1 MRPSL
6 RATRFRKSVARFC
19 DRNLRQ
25 ARESRRIFVGHPTNI
40 RLALG
45 LLAAALM
52 ATHLSGVAHA
62 QSSLGIGTNDGMA
75 PTTTGPFAHIL
86 MWINLRQQEFY
97 HSLAAA
103 MKAMRQDGSKLWLLI
118 GLSFAYGIFHAAGP
132 GHGKAVISSYMVANE
147 VALRRGILLSFV
159 SALLQGLT
167 AVVVMMLAYFVLR
180 GTAIS
185 MTDAAW
191 FLEIS
196 SFVLVTLFGAWL
208 LWRKL
213 GPSILRLFGRTPAYS
228 LSAAHAGHS
237 HAGHAHTHSHA
248 GHSHAHAHAAH
259 SLHVHDDHDHHDHS
273 HAHAHDHGAHDHHAA
288 HGHAHHDHGP
298 GEVCETCGHS
308 HAPDPAMLSGDRFD
322 WKTAWSAVAA
332 VGIRPCSGALIVL
345 SFALLNG
352 LWLGGLLSVLAM
364 SIGTAIT
371 VSALATIA
379 VTAKNWAVYFA
390 GDGRIGNR
398 IHSIVE
404 IGGAAFIFLVGLLLL
419 SASLSGGV

>member
-1 MRPSL
+1 MKPSL
-6 RATRFRKSVARFC
+6 
-19 DRNLRQ
+19 
-25 ARESRRIFVGHPTNI
+25 

-45 LLAAALM
+45 LAAATLVI
-52 ATHLSGVAHA
+52 THLPDVAHA
-62 QSSLGIGTNDGMA
+62 QSSLGIGTNDGTA
-75 PTTTGPFAHIL
+75 PSTSGPFAHIL

-97 HSLAAA
+97 HSLAVA
-103 MKAMRQDGSKLWLLI
+103 MKAMREDGSKLWLLI

-147 VALRRGILLSFV
+147 VALKRGIMLSFV

-180 GTAIS
+180 GTTVS

-196 SFVLVTLFGAWL
+196 SYVLVTLFGAWL
-208 LWRKL
+208 LWRKA
-213 GPSILRLFGRTPAYS
+213 GPAIRRLFGAGPAYS
-228 LSAAHAGHS
+228 LSAAHASRS
-237 HAGHAHTHSHA
+237 HAGHSHA
-248 GHSHAHAHAAH
+248 GHSHAAHAHAHALHAH
-259 SLHVHDDHDHHDHS
+259 DHDHDNAAHHSHGHGAHDH
-273 HAHAHDHGAHDHHAA
+273 HHHDHGAHDQAGHDHH
-288 HGHAHHDHGP
+288 HHDHAA

-308 HAPDPAMLSGDRFD
+308 HAPDPALLLGDNFD
-322 WKTAWSAVAA
+322 WRTAWSAVAA

-352 LWLGGLLSVLAM
+352 LWLGGLLSVFAM

-371 VSALATIA
+371 VSALATLA

-390 GDGRIGNR
+390 GDGRMGNR

-419 SASLSGGV
+419 SASLTGGA

>member
-6 RATRFRKSVARFC
+6 
-19 DRNLRQ
+19 
-25 ARESRRIFVGHPTNI
+25 

-62 QSSLGIGTNDGMA
+62 QSSLGIGVNDGMA

-180 GTAIS
+180 GTSIS

-213 GPSILRLFGRTPAYS
+213 GPSILRLFGRAPAYS

-237 HAGHAHTHSHA
+237 HAGHAHAHSHA

-259 SLHVHDDHDHHDHS
+259 SLHVHEDHDHDHHDHA
-273 HAHAHDHGAHDHHAA
+273 HAHAHGHGAHEHHHHAA
-288 HGHAHHDHGP
+288 HDHGHAHHDHGL

-322 WKTAWSAVAA
+322 WRTAWSAVAA

-352 LWLGGLLSVLAM
+352 LWVGGLLSVLAM

>member
-1 MRPSL
+1 MTKPSL
-6 RATRFRKSVARFC
+6 R
-19 DRNLRQ
+19 
-25 ARESRRIFVGHPTNI
+25 
-40 RLALG
+40 LAFG
-45 LLAAALM
+45 LLAVTFVMVNFAGM
-52 ATHLSGVAHA
+52 AHA
-62 QSSLGIGTNDGMA
+62 QSSLGIGVNDGMA
-75 PTTTGPFAHIL
+75 PTTGPFAHIL
-86 MWINLRQQEFY
+86 MWINRWQQEFY
-97 HSLAAA
+97 RALASA
-103 MKAMRQDGSKLWLLI
+103 MKAMRQDNSKIWLLV

-167 AVVVMMLAYFVLR
+167 AVVIMLLAYFVLR

-191 FLEIS
+191 FMEIM
-196 SFVLVTLFGAWL
+196 SFVFVTLFGAWL

-213 GPSILRLFGRTPAYS
+213 GPSILRLFGRGPAYS

-237 HAGHAHTHSHA
+237 HGGHSHA
-248 GHSHAHAHAAH
+248 GHSHAAHAQAAPA
-259 SLHVHDDHDHHDHS
+259 HS
-273 HAHAHDHGAHDHHAA
+273 HALHAHDEHDHEHDHGHDHAHDHHDHGAHDHH
-288 HGHAHHDHGP
+288 HDHSVQSHVHHDHAA
-298 GEVCETCGHS
+298 GEVCDTCGHS
-308 HAPDPAMLSGDRFD
+308 HAPDPALLSGDRFD
-322 WKTAWSAVAA
+322 WRTAWTAVAA

-364 SIGTAIT
+364 SLGTAIT
-371 VSALATIA
+371 VSALATLA

-390 GDGRIGNR
+390 GDGRMGNR

-404 IGGAAFIFLVGLLLL
+404 IGGAAFVFLFGLLLL
-419 SASLSGGV
+419 SASLTGTV

>member
-1 MRPSL
+1 MKQSL
-6 RATRFRKSVARFC
+6 
-19 DRNLRQ
+19 
-25 ARESRRIFVGHPTNI
+25 

-45 LLAAALM
+45 LAAATLVI
-52 ATHLSGVAHA
+52 THLPNVAHA
-62 QSSLGIGTNDGMA
+62 QSSLGIGTNDGMV
-75 PTTTGPFAHIL
+75 PTASGPFAHIL

-103 MKAMRQDGSKLWLLI
+103 MKAMRQDGSKLWLLV

-147 VALRRGILLSFV
+147 VALKRGIMLSFV

-167 AVVVMMLAYFVLR
+167 AVVVMVLAYFVLR
-180 GTAIS
+180 GTAVS

-208 LWRKL
+208 LWRKA
-213 GPSILRLFGRTPAYS
+213 GPAILRLFGAGPAYS

-237 HAGHAHTHSHA
+237 HGRHSHDGHSHA
-248 GHSHAHAHAAH
+248 GHSHADTHSQALHAHHDHAAH
-259 SLHVHDDHDHHDHS
+259 AHSHEAHDHS
-273 HAHAHDHGAHDHHAA
+273 AHDHHHHDHAA
-288 HGHAHHDHGP
+288 HDHDHAGHHHHGP

-308 HAPDPAMLSGDRFD
+308 HAPDPALLSGDRFD

-419 SASLSGGV
+419 SASLTGGV

>member
-1 MRPSL
+1 MDPVMKPSL
-6 RATRFRKSVARFC
+6 R
-19 DRNLRQ
+19 
-25 ARESRRIFVGHPTNI
+25 
-40 RLALG
+40 LAFG
-45 LLAAALM
+45 LVVAALLM
-52 ATHLSGVAHA
+52 THFLGQAHA
-62 QSSLGIGTNDGMA
+62 QSSLGIGVNDGMA
-75 PTTTGPFAHIL
+75 PTTGPFAHIL

-97 HSLAAA
+97 RALATA
-103 MKAMRQDGSKLWLLI
+103 MKAMREDGSKMWLLI

-167 AVVVMMLAYFVLR
+167 AILVMLLAYFVLR

-191 FLEIS
+191 FMEIMS
-196 SFVLVTLFGAWL
+196 YVFVTLFGAWL

-213 GPSILRLFGRTPAYS
+213 GPTVLRWFGKAPAYS

-237 HAGHAHTHSHA
+237 HG
-248 GHSHAHAHAAH
+248 GHSHAAHSHAAH
-259 SLHVHDDHDHHDHS
+259 AHSHALHVHHDHSHDHHDH
-273 HAHAHDHGAHDHHAA
+273 AAHDHDTHDRSHHD
-288 HGHAHHDHGP
+288 HAHHDHAAHDHP
-298 GEVCETCGHS
+298 AGEVCDTCGHS
-308 HAPDPAMLSGDRFD
+308 HAPDPALLSGDRFD
-322 WKTAWSAVAA
+322 WRTAWSAVAA

-390 GDGRIGNR
+390 GDGRMGNR
-398 IHSIVE
+398 IHTVVE
-404 IGGAAFIFLVGLLLL
+404 IGGAAFVFLFGLLLL
-419 SASLSGGV
+419 SASLSGAV

>member
-1 MRPSL
+1 MTQNVSRAMR
-6 RATRFRKSVARFC
+6 
-19 DRNLRQ
+19 
-25 ARESRRIFVGHPTNI
+25 G
-40 RLALG
+40 LALSAAVLTG
-45 LLAAALM
+45 FALLDGTVHALLAQNPFGAPRAAEPQGGIVGWLL
-52 ATHLSGVAHA
+52 AK
-62 QSSLGIGTNDGMA
+62 QS
-75 PTTTGPFAHIL
+75 
-86 MWINLRQQEFY
+86 EFY
-97 HSLAAA
+97 REISQTIRAA
-103 MKAMRQDGSKLWLLI
+103 KSDGSAVWTLLAI
-118 GLSFAYGIFHAAGP
+118 SFAYGIFHAAGP

-167 AVVVMMLAYFVLR
+167 AVLVMAAAYFVLR

-191 FLEIS
+191 FMEIM
-196 SFVLVTLFGAWL
+196 SFVFVTLFGAWL

-213 GPSILRLFGRTPAYS
+213 GPSILRLFGRAPAYS

-237 HAGHAHTHSHA
+237 HAGHTHAGHSHG
-248 GHSHAHAHAAH
+248 GHSHAHAGQSHASHSHAPHAH
-259 SLHVHDDHDHHDHS
+259 SHALHVHGDHGHAHNHSHDHHDH
-273 HAHAHDHGAHDHHAA
+273 AHDHH
-288 HGHAHHDHGP
+288 HDHAHHDHAA

-308 HAPDPAMLSGDRFD
+308 HAPDPALLSGDHFD
-322 WKTAWSAVAA
+322 WRTAWTAVAA
-332 VGIRPCSGALIVL
+332 VGMRPCSGALIVL

-371 VSALATIA
+371 VAALATIA

-390 GDGRIGNR
+390 GDGRLGNR

-404 IGGAAFIFLVGLLLL
+404 IGGAAFVFLFGLLLL
-419 SASLSGGV
+419 SASLTGGV